1 MHRPISRVL
10 SFLFIAFMMG
20 CSQAPDGQTNTSD
33 MSLDRTM
40 DEVRIQEIETKYN
53 YVGSGEGAPVAKVMI
68 SGMSCER
75 MCVSK
80 VNATVAELP
89 GIMEMD
95 IAFDSEVEIDTL
107 TVSFDPFEVDER
119 DIVKA
124 IEGIAGGVYQVKE
137 VELTKEGPS
146 SSAKVEK
153 LENER
158 KSNNHRV
165 KAQRARFSVPNIF
178 DMLKRVTSI

>member
-53 YVGSGEGAPVAKVMI
+53 YVASGEGAPVAKVMI

-124 IEGIAGGVYQVKE
+124 IEGIAGGE
-137 VELTKEGPS
+137 EGPS